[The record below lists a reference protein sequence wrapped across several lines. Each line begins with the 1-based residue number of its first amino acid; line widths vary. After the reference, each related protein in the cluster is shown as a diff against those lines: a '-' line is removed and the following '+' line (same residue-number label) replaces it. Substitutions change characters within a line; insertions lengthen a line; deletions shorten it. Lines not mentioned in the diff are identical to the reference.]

1 MRAVIRLFVVCALLA
16 LAGCG
21 GKPSRGAFRDA
32 GLSVYSSTVVQPG
45 ALAGNWQQ
53 AAGFQRPNN
62 QSCGAGQVQF
72 GAVDGAGR
80 IPVALNLCL
89 SGRSVSYRG
98 LADVTGPGRL
108 RLSGADPQGI
118 GQEWWILWADVDMR
132 TLAVG
137 TPSGDFGF
145 VLNRGGALPVDRL
158 NAAREVLDFN
168 GYDLTKLRVF

>member
-1 MRAVIRLFVVCALLA
+1 MYPVIRLFAVLVLLG
-16 LAGCG
+16 LAACG
-21 GKPSRGAFRDA
+21 DRNARHSFRDA

-45 ALAGNWQQ
+45 ALAGQWQQ
-53 AAGFQRPNN
+53 AAAFQRPNN
-62 QSCGAGQVQF
+62 QNCSGGQVQF
-72 GAVDGAGR
+72 WPEDEAGR
-80 IPVALNLCL
+80 IPVALDLCL
-89 SGRSVSYRG
+89 SGRAVAFRG
-98 LADVTGPGRL
+98 LADMTGPGRL

-132 TLAVG
+132 TLAMG

-145 VLNRGGALPVDRL
+145 ILNRGRALPVDRL